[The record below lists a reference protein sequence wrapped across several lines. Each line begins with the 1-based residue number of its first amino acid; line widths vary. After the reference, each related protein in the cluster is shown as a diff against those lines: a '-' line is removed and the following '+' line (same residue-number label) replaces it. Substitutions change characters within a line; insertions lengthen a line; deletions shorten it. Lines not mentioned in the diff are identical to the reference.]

1 MFKDFREPL
10 CAAATL
16 MLLLSGCRLFVAAAI
31 PDSQA
36 PPARE
41 AVSMIRGSLREDFA
55 PGRFEGSNGVRLVY
69 RLLAPPKPGE
79 RVPLVVML
87 HGSGAIGDDNLA
99 QLGDLSLSWAQPE
112 IRHWFHAYVLVPQFP
127 ARTADYSS
135 GELPA
140 SIARPPLDAA
150 LELVDSICR
159 TLPIEQDRIYVVGF
173 SMGGSAAWHALL
185 RRPDRFAAMVSI
197 SGVPPDRSLAATI
210 PPIPLLVIHGTEDR
224 ENPFAATKAM
234 VETLQWFPRK
244 ELLWQ
249 PIRGLDHTIPQ
260 DVIHGTWW
268 RDWLFAQRRPGKA
281 DQPPAIRTSVP
292 PPQ

>member
-1 MFKDFREPL
+1 
-10 CAAATL
+10 
-16 MLLLSGCRLFVAAAI
+16 MLLLSGCPRPFLLAAV
-31 PDSQA
+31 PDSRS

-41 AVSMIRGSLREDFA
+41 AVSTREDSPQEAFA

-69 RLLAPPKPGE
+69 RLLPPPKPGE
-79 RVPLVVML
+79 RAPLVVML
-87 HGSGAIGDDNLA
+87 HGSGAIGDDNRA
-99 QLGDLSLSWAQPE
+99 QLGDFSLAWAQPE
-112 IRHWFHAYVLVPQFP
+112 IRHWFPAYVLLPQFP

-159 TLPIEQDRIYVVGF
+159 TLPIDQDRVYVVGF

-185 RRPDRFAAMVSI
+185 RRPNRFAAMVSI
-197 SGVPPDRSLAATI
+197 AGVPPDRALAATI
-210 PPIPLLVIHGTEDR
+210 PPVPLLLIHGTEDQ
-224 ENPFAATKAM
+224 ENPFATTKAM

-244 ELLWQ
+244 ELWWQ
-249 PIRGLDHTIPQ
+249 PIRGLGHAIPQ

-281 DQPPAIRTSVP
+281 DQPPAIRTSAP
-292 PPQ
+292 PP